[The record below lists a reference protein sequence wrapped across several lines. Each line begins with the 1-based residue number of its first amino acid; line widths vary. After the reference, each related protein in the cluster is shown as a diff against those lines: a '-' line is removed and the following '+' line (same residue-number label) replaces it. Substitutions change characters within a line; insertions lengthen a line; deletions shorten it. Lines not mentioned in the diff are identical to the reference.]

1 MDTSMLIAR
10 FIGPVSLVASLAM
23 LVNRAYYNE
32 LMATISDNKAM
43 LFIAGVIAL
52 VVGIAI
58 TTFHNIWAADW
69 RVIITLFGWL
79 SILGGV
85 VRLVFPGAAIAMAD
99 RIAKSGTLLMVAAV
113 FWGLFG
119 AWLTYMG
126 FLA

>member
-1 MDTSMLIAR
+1 MDTSILIAR
-10 FIGPVSLVASLAM
+10 FIGPVALVAGFAM
-23 LVNRAYYNE
+23 LANRTYYTE
-32 LMATISDNKAM
+32 LMATISNNKTM
-43 LFIAGVIAL
+43 LFIAGFLAL
-52 VVGIAI
+52 TIGIAI
-58 TTFHNIWAADW
+58 TTFHNLWVSDW

-113 FWGLFG
+113 FWGLVG
-119 AWLTYMG
+119 AWLTYMA

>member
-10 FIGPVSLVASLAM
+10 FIGPVSLVAGFAM

-69 RVIITLFGWL
+69 RVVITLFGWL
-79 SILGGV
+79 SIVGGV
-85 VRLVFPGAAIAMAD
+85 IRLVFPGAAIAMAD
-99 RIAKSGTLLMVAAV
+99 RVAKSGSLLMVAAV
-113 FWGLFG
+113 FWGLVG